1 MRRVSTIVEILKS
14 LEHSEGKPSEPP
26 FAGGWLPPFPPAAYA
41 ACTGGLQE
49 RLATTSVYTPV
60 AGLTTG
66 QNDKPHPDPLPR

>member
-14 LEHSEGKPSEPP
+14 PEHSEGKPSEPP

-49 RLATTSVYTPV
+49 RLATKLVSTFV
-60 AGLTTG
+60 AGVCTC
-66 QNDKPHPDPLPR
+66 QYDKPHLDP

>member
-14 LEHSEGKPSEPP
+14 PEHSEGKPSEPP

-49 RLATTSVYTPV
+49 RLATMFVLTFV
-60 AGLTTG
+60 AGSVTD
-66 QNDKPHPDPLPR
+66 QYDKPHFDPWPR

>member
-26 FAGGWLPPFPPAAYA
+26 CAGGWLPPFPPAAYA

-49 RLATTSVYTPV
+49 RLATMCVCTCV
-60 AGLTTG
+60 AGSLTF
-66 QNDKPHPDPLPR
+66 QYDKPHLAP

>member
-49 RLATTSVYTPV
+49 RLATMFVATLV
-60 AGLTTG
+60 AGPYTF
-66 QNDKPHPDPLPR
+66 QYDKPHPNP

>member
-14 LEHSEGKPSEPP
+14 PEHSEGKPSEPP

-49 RLATTSVYTPV
+49 RLATKYVFTLV
-60 AGLTTG
+60 AGAFKC
-66 QNDKPHPDPLPR
+66 QHDKPHFDPLLR

>member
-14 LEHSEGKPSEPP
+14 PEHSEGKPSEPP

-49 RLATTSVYTPV
+49 RLATRLVLTCV
-60 AGLTTG
+60 AGSFTF
-66 QNDKPHPDPLPR
+66 QYDKPHFDPLPR